1 MSKKALFYLG
11 FFVFLLLAFYFVMMA
26 TTDFGK
32 VKLPVLNTVHPFSFS
47 RQDGKTISEKDVAGK
62 VYIAEY
68 FFTTCKGICPK
79 MNKNM
84 KAVYEELQS
93 EPGFLILS
101 HTVDPETDSIPRL
114 RRYAD
119 SMGARVDNWWFLT
132 GSKENLYKSARESY
146 LLDDPK
152 NSSKNI
158 ADQFIHTQ
166 FFALVDKKGQ
176 VRGIYDGL
184 KQDEI
189 KQLITDTRKTL
200 AE

>member
-1 MSKKALFYLG
+1 
-11 FFVFLLLAFYFVMMA
+11 
-26 TTDFGK
+26 
-32 VKLPVLNTVHPFSFS
+32 
-47 RQDGKTISEKDVAGK
+47 
-62 VYIAEY
+62 
-68 FFTTCKGICPK
+68 
-79 MNKNM
+79 
-84 KAVYEELQS
+84 
-93 EPGFLILS
+93 
-101 HTVDPETDSIPRL
+101 
-114 RRYAD
+114 
-119 SMGARVDNWWFLT
+119 MGARVDNWWFLT

-189 KQLITDTRKTL
+189 KQLIIDTRNTL

>member
-84 KAVYEELQS
+84 KAVYEELQT